1 MDWGIIGLI
10 DVIII
15 LLFIITVLVGYHKGF
30 LKKAIGLV
38 SLFVAI
44 VVAFVFCK
52 QFANFLEEQNII
64 YGDLYAMIEAKV
76 SGIEGIEYLDSAPD
90 MSVAIQDAVG
100 LPKFIATFLADK
112 ITENT
117 SSVEIIAKVT
127 TIITDILMVGVAW
140 LLLFIIVFVG
150 SLILKLIVHILRGNA
165 IIKFVDGVIG
175 VVFYVCILMLFIYSV
190 FAIFKVVGDKEF
202 FAPVKDFL
210 DVDMK
215 LEYSED
221 VSIEQYTY
229 TANDNVTITITTTEE
244 VNNLFMI
251 TIDNSNV
258 EGSHEDVNITFGPL
272 GNYKN
277 EIEGIDFSNVEIVDT
292 ILTSNVNN
300 GYFTID
306 VYKDSIITIKGTPDF
321 VNYKFE
327 TNVDKFRLSKW
338 IYEHNVVYSLFE
350 FIFPK

>member
-52 QFANFLEEQNII
+52 QFAGFLEEQNII
-64 YGDLYAMIEAKV
+64 YGDIYTMIEAKV

-117 SSVEIIAKVT
+117 SSVEMIAKVT
-127 TIITDILMVGVAW
+127 TSITDILMVGVAW

-150 SLILKLIVHILRGNA
+150 ALILKLVVHILRGNA

-175 VVFYVCILMLFIYSV
+175 VVFYVCLLMLFIYSV

-202 FAPVKDFL
+202 FTPVQEFL
-210 DVDMK
+210 NVDMM
-215 LEYSED
+215 L
-221 VSIEQYTY
+221 
-229 TANDNVTITITTTEE
+229 DN
-244 VNNLFMI
+244 
-251 TIDNSNV
+251 
-258 EGSHEDVNITFGPL
+258 P
-272 GNYKN
+272 
-277 EIEGIDFSNVEIVDT
+277 
-292 ILTSNVNN
+292 
-300 GYFTID
+300 
-306 VYKDSIITIKGTPDF
+306 
-321 VNYKFE
+321 
-327 TNVDKFRLSKW
+327 DKFRLSKW
-338 IYEHNVVYSLFE
+338 IYEHNIVYSLFE
-350 FIFPK
+350 FIFSK